1 MKTLTS
7 ALARTGLRNPSLL
20 REEGFD
26 EEVRW
31 LIRNEVKNED
41 LRSLRE
47 LHVGTKTPLFDTLVG
62 AERDPT
68 FDCKITS
75 KAKSERERERNGK
88 KIEIETIMYECTPCL
103 VAEKVWEK
111 EMKKRN
117 KE

>member
-1 MKTLTS
+1 MSETLTS
-7 ALARTGLRNPSLL
+7 ALARTGLRNPGLL

-31 LIRNEVKNED
+31 LIRNDVENED

-47 LHVGTKTPLFDTLVG
+47 LHVGTRTPLFDTLVG

-75 KAKSERERERNGK
+75 KAKSEREREREMGRKLKLKQLCMNVRPAWLPRKCGK
-88 KIEIETIMYECTPCL
+88 K
-103 VAEKVWEK
+103 K
-111 EMKKRN
+111 
-117 KE
+117 

>member
-7 ALARTGLRNPSLL
+7 ALARTGLRNPGLL
-20 REEGFD
+20 REEGLD

-31 LIRNEVKNED
+31 LIRNEVENED

-47 LHVGTKTPLFDTLVG
+47 LHVGTRTPLFDTPVG

-68 FDCKITS
+68 FDCKS
-75 KAKSERERERNGK
+75 RVKQSQRERNGK

-111 EMKKRN
+111 EMKKIN